1 MEATLFTLP
10 NIIFLTLLVIYLLLL
25 GLMLTW
31 VYFDAE
37 QRGINGWFIL
47 TITFLSGT
55 LAGILGW
62 LLLRPKLQP
71 QPIPVRK

>member
-1 MEATLFTLP
+1 MAMIP
-10 NIIFLTLLVIYLLLL
+10 NMIFLGMVVLYLTLLSF
-25 GLMLTW
+25 MLTW

-37 QRGINGWFIL
+37 QRGINGWVIVLF
-47 TITFLSGT
+47 TFLSGT